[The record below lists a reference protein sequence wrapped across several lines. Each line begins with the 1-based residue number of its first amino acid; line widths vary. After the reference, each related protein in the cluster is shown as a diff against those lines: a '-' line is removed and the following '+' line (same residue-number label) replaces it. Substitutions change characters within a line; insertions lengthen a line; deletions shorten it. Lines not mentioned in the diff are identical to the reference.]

1 MPTLSS
7 ILGSNFPGAQGETG
21 PTGPTGPQGPAG
33 SDAASYTNADVDT
46 HLNYSTA
53 TTGQVLSFS
62 GSDYDW
68 VDVAPIASPTFTGTV
83 TATAFAGDGSALT
96 GVGGSTTVGD
106 VGTYAF
112 LGRNSNSG
120 SIVAGS
126 TYAGSV
132 LLYAALIS
140 VDSYNYNTALTP
152 EGSSNAGT
160 WRAMGTTNRSQA
172 TKGTVFLRI
181 S

>member
-68 VDVAPIASPTFTGTV
+68 V
-83 TATAFAGDGSALT
+83 
-96 GVGGSTTVGD
+96 GGSTTVGD

-132 LLYAALIS
+132 LQYAAVIS
-140 VDSYNYNTALTP
+140 VNSYNYNTALTP

-160 WRAMGTTNRSQA
+160 WRAMGTTNRSQQ
-172 TKGTVFLRI
+172 TKATVFLRI